1 MKIYTEVN
9 ITPASSGF
17 GMYERGELQIG
28 TETSYADFSDLVQAI
43 AENSD
48 DAMPLEDALNDPDF
62 IEAGVENISGSIY
75 NEPATIYAILNDGE
89 LRYIGIEESE
99 VEDDFYGEESEAED
113 DFEEDAKNAAEM
125 FDDSADPLVF
135 DEIKANE
142 NGKREAFFH
151 DSENIYYFDEDIQ
164 FHYASAR

>member
-17 GMYERGELQIG
+17 GMYDRGELQVG
-28 TETSYADFSDLVQAI
+28 RETSYADFSDLIQAI

-62 IEAGVENISGSIY
+62 IEAGIENISGCIY
-75 NEPATIYAILNDGE
+75 NEPSILYAILNDGE

-99 VEDDFYGEESEAED
+99 VADNFFSN
-113 DFEEDAKNAAEM
+113 EEDA
-125 FDDSADPLVF
+125 
-135 DEIKANE
+135 
-142 NGKREAFFH
+142 G
-151 DSENIYYFDEDIQ
+151 
-164 FHYASAR
+164 